1 MREAVAA
8 AAAQARNGN
17 FGGKE
22 VSGAAAQRR
31 DAAVAVAA
39 VAVLQHLYRDQ
50 RESLETRLAVSFSR
64 SPETAAKV
72 EGAAIG
78 RRVANEFKAVA
89 GLAAG
94 RRSACSSARCTAMVL
109 VRRASHTPKVGV
121 RPIRGVPYWID
132 SACRRAV

>member
-1 MREAVAA
+1 VREAVAA

-78 RRVANEFKAVA
+78 RRVADEFKAVA

-94 RRSACSSARCTAMVL
+94 R
-109 VRRASHTPKVGV
+109 
-121 RPIRGVPYWID
+121 
-132 SACRRAV
+132 